1 MSCLQKLINVK
12 LSIPLIDNKGMSCVR
27 HASCEKAHYR
37 RLSKS
42 GMLFVVFTD
51 FGLLSLDCVASA
63 AEPSIKT
70 CRKAVLF
77 AAGKTGA
84 ASFCARGR
92 ICYDTTVK

>member
-27 HASCEKAHYR
+27 HAYCEKAHYR

-51 FGLLSLDCVASA
+51 FGESKPRLC
-63 AEPSIKT
+63 
-70 CRKAVLF
+70 
-77 AAGKTGA
+77 
-84 ASFCARGR
+84 R
-92 ICYDTTVK
+92 ICRGAVHKNLS